1 MAALRL
7 MKTAK
12 IQEKK
17 SNESVKIASPFNSI
31 RIEKDVISVL
41 RSRRLVQGKKVEEFE
56 KSLSEYIGSK
66 NTICLNS
73 GTAALHTSFMALKM
87 QRPEK
92 SEVITTPVSFAAT
105 ANAVIHA
112 GCKPIFVDIDE
123 DTFNINPSLIED
135 KISERTLALEPV
147 DVYGLPSDL
156 REIRRIASSKKIP
169 VVEDAAEAIGARY
182 AGKKIGSF
190 STLSCFSTYATK
202 NLHTA
207 EGGFVT
213 TDDDEL
219 ARLIRLFRN
228 QGQVSRYNQIVLGY
242 NFRMIEICA
251 AIGLEQ
257 LPILDDLNRRRREN
271 AQYLM
276 EKLMKID
283 SIGFQSVSDPK
294 SHAWYMFALTLD
306 ENKASISRDSL
317 VAKLK
322 EKGVEA
328 DIAWPTPIHLQP
340 YFSETFGFRRG
351 DFPIAEKVCK
361 KVFQLPIQPF
371 LTRKDLNRI
380 IEVVRESLP

>member
-1 MAALRL
+1 
-7 MKTAK
+7 MKKAK

-17 SNESVKIASPFNSI
+17 TNESVKIASPYNSI

-56 KSLSEYIGSK
+56 RSLSEYIGCK

-73 GTAALHTSFMALKM
+73 GTAALHTAFLALKTL
-87 QRPEK
+87 RAEK
-92 SEVITTPVSFAAT
+92 SEVITTPLSFAAT

-112 GCKPIFVDIDE
+112 GCKPVFVDIDE

-135 KISERTLALEPV
+135 KINERTLALEPV
-147 DVYGLPSDL
+147 DIYGLPSDL

-169 VVEDAAEAIGARY
+169 VVEDAAEAIGATY

-228 QGQVSRYNQIVLGY
+228 QGQVSRYNQTVLGY

-251 AIGLEQ
+251 AIGLGQ

-306 ENKASISRDSL
+306 ESKASITRDSL

-328 DIAWPTPIHLQP
+328 DVAWPTPIHLQP

>member
-1 MAALRL
+1 

-17 SNESVKIASPFNSI
+17 SNESVKIASPYNSI

-56 KSLSEYIGSK
+56 KSLSEYIGCK

-73 GTAALHTSFMALKM
+73 GTAALHTALMALKT
-87 QRPEK
+87 QRAET
-92 SEVITTPVSFAAT
+92 SEVITTPLSFAAT

-112 GCKPIFVDIDE
+112 GCKPVFVDIDE

-147 DVYGLPSDL
+147 DVYGLPADL
-156 REIRRIASSKKIP
+156 REIRRIARSKKIP
-169 VVEDAAEAIGARY
+169 VVEDAAEAIGATY

-213 TDDDEL
+213 TDDDDL

-228 QGQVSRYNQIVLGY
+228 QGQVSRYNQTVLGY

-351 DFPIAEKVCK
+351 AFPIAEKVCK

-371 LTRKDLNRI
+371 LTRKDLKRI
-380 IEVVRESLP
+380 IEVVMESLP

>member
-1 MAALRL
+1 

-12 IQEKK
+12 IPKKK
-17 SNESVKIASPFNSI
+17 SNESVKIASPYNSI

-56 KSLSEYIGSK
+56 KSLSEYIGCK
-66 NTICLNS
+66 NAICLNS
-73 GTAALHTSFMALKM
+73 GTAALHTAFMALKM
-87 QRPEK
+87 QRAEK
-92 SEVITTPVSFAAT
+92 SEVITTPLSFAAT

-112 GCKPIFVDIDE
+112 GCKPVFVDIDE

>member
-1 MAALRL
+1 

-31 RIEKDVISVL
+31 RIENDVISVL

-56 KSLSEYIGSK
+56 RSLSEYIGCK

-73 GTAALHTSFMALKM
+73 GTAALHTAFLALKT
-87 QRPEK
+87 QRAEK
-92 SEVITTPVSFAAT
+92 SEVITTPLSFAAT

-112 GCKPIFVDIDE
+112 GCKPVFVDIDE

-169 VVEDAAEAIGARY
+169 VVEDAAEAIGATY

-228 QGQVSRYNQIVLGY
+228 QGQVSRYNQTVLGY

-271 AQYLM
+271 AQYLI

-306 ENKASISRDSL
+306 ESKASISRDSL

-340 YFSETFGFRRG
+340 YFSETFRFRRG

-380 IEVVRESLP
+380 IEVVRECLP